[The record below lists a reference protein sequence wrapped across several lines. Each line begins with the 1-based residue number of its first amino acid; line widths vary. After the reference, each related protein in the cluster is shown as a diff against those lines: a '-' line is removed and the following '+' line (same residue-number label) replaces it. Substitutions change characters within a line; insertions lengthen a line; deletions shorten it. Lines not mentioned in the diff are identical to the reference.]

1 MAAIIHIEFIRFKD
15 GMPRGQSVSICTH
28 FWEKRE
34 LQCIFSPEEGDRN
47 YIKTCH
53 IYLFSSHNYFFLGE
67 LKKNWPEKQA

>member
-1 MAAIIHIEFIRFKD
+1 MGCPGGNR
-15 GMPRGQSVSICTH
+15 SVFAHT

-34 LQCIFSPEEGDRN
+34 LQCIFSPEEGDRY

-53 IYLFSSHNYFFLGE
+53 NDLFSIHNYFFLGE